1 MRHSNTKNKNMR
13 RIYCVTHDEA
23 ERIFTKQTEML
34 IPIIKEIN
42 KSMKLE
48 SSPDH
53 VGYPMIPS
61 WESITKIIE
70 LCRTIIYPGYWGE
83 QELDHKNLLYYIGEQ
98 VRCLFK
104 VLYTQILKCLM
115 HECNKPR
122 ELCRECENIG
132 KKKAITFLKK
142 IPELRKTLAG
152 DIRAAFDGDPAAR
165 NIEEIVFCYPGL
177 QAVTIYRIAH
187 ELFLQK
193 VPILPRML
201 TEYAHRIT
209 GIDIHPGAEIGEN
222 FFIDHGTGVV
232 IGETSKIGNNVR
244 IYQGVTLGALS
255 IPRDEHINLI
265 IGKKRHPTI
274 EDDVIIYA
282 NAAILGGD
290 TVIGKGSVIGGNI
303 WLTHSVPPYTKIV
316 MEPQTQKVILKK
328 TFYVK

>member
-1 MRHSNTKNKNMR
+1 MKRSSIKKNIQ
-13 RIYCVTHDEA
+13 RIYCIPHDEA
-23 ERIFTKQTEML
+23 EMIFTKQTEML
-34 IPIIKEIN
+34 IPIIEEII
-42 KSMKLE
+42 KSMELE
-48 SSPDH
+48 NSPDH
-53 VGYPMIPS
+53 VGCPMIPS
-61 WESITKIIE
+61 QESIIKIIE
-70 LCRTIIYPGYWGE
+70 LCRTIIYPGFWGE
-83 QELDHKNLLYYIGEQ
+83 QELDHKNLPFYIGEQ
-98 VRCLFK
+98 VRRLFK
-104 VLYTQILKCLM
+104 VLDTQILKCLM
-115 HECNKPR
+115 HECNKPQ
-122 ELCRECENIG
+122 EFCRECENLSRI
-132 KKKAITFLKK
+132 KLIAFIKK
-142 IPELRKTLAG
+142 IPELRRILAG

-165 NIEEIVFCYPGL
+165 SMEEIIFCYPGL
-177 QAVTIYRIAH
+177 QTVTIYRIAH

-201 TEYAHRIT
+201 TEYAHGIT

-255 IPRDEHINLI
+255 IPRDEHVNLI

-282 NAAILGGD
+282 NATILGGD

-316 MEPQTQKVILKK
+316 MKPQAQKIILKK
-328 TFYVK
+328 EVK